1 MNKGLLDTDD
11 DTFPIESEVLAAE
24 RENMQDSSV
33 MDY

>member
-1 MNKGLLDTDD
+1 MDKGLLDTDD

-24 RENMQDSSV
+24 RENMHDSSV